1 MKMLSMLPRFSWGR
15 SNPESQ
21 PPTNESSTAQLMR
34 RIRRVQIKTS
44 HKVDD
49 LLVGRW
55 HSAFK
60 GRGMEFEEVRPYQVG
75 DDVRTIDWNVTA
87 RAGEPFVKLFR
98 EERET
103 SVILL
108 VDVSGSQNFGTQ
120 DQSKAELVTEFAAT
134 IALSAIKNNDK
145 VGLTMFSDKVEKA
158 IPARQGSRHALR
170 IIRELLFW
178 QDSHS
183 ENGRA
188 ESTFNDQTDIQA
200 ALEHLGRTNKRRRVV
215 FLISDFQDSGFEK
228 TLRITR
234 RKHDVIPVVVGDQ
247 REFQWPPVGLVRLRD
262 PESGRLIDVD
272 THSRATRN
280 QIQSTMQQQSEATD
294 DLFRRMRLE
303 PLRLMTGRDFV
314 DPLAKYFQKR
324 HAQV

>member
-1 MKMLSMLPRFSWGR
+1 MSFRFGILSR
-15 SNPESQ
+15 SKNIVEEPVSG
-21 PPTNESSTAQLMR
+21 SSTIELMR

-75 DDVRTIDWNVTA
+75 DDIRTIDWNVTA

-120 DQSKAELVTEFAAT
+120 YQSKAELVTEFSAT
-134 IALSAIKNNDK
+134 IAMSAIKNSDK
-145 VGLTMFSDKVEKA
+145 VGLMLFADQVEKS
-158 IPARQGSRHALR
+158 IPPRQGARHALR

-178 QDSHS
+178 QDSHQGPAS
-183 ENGRA
+183 GSKTN
-188 ESTFNDQTDIQA
+188 IQA
-200 ALEHLGRTNKRRRVV
+200 ALEHLGRTQKRRRVV
-215 FLISDFQDSGFEK
+215 FLVSDFQDSGFEK

-234 RKHDVIPVVVGDQ
+234 RKHDVIPVLIGDQ
-247 REFQWPPVGLVRLRD
+247 REFTFPSVGIVQLRD
-262 PESGRLIDVD
+262 PESGQLVNLD
-272 THSRATRN
+272 TSSRATRN
-280 QIQSTMQQQSEATD
+280 RVQSITQRQSEATD
-294 DLFRRMRLE
+294 QMLRRMRLE
-303 PLRLMTGRDFV
+303 PLRLMTGQDFAG
-314 DPLAKYFQKR
+314 PLADYFQRR
-324 HAQV
+324 HALA

>member
-1 MKMLSMLPRFSWGR
+1 MMADQSASQKLAVTSEQS
-15 SNPESQ
+15 ES
-21 PPTNESSTAQLMR
+21 TIDLMR

-75 DDVRTIDWNVTA
+75 DDVRAIDWNVTA
-87 RAGEPFVKLFR
+87 RAGEPFIKLFR

-108 VDVSGSQNFGTQ
+108 VDVSGSLNFGTQ
-120 DQSKAELVTEFAAT
+120 IQSKAELVTEFAAT

-145 VGLTMFSDKVEKA
+145 VGLTLFSEQIEKS
-158 IPARQGSRHALR
+158 IPPRQGSRHALR

-178 QDSHS
+178 QDSHQHPGVANRTS
-183 ENGRA
+183 I
-188 ESTFNDQTDIQA
+188 QT

-215 FLISDFQDSGFEK
+215 FLVSDFQDSGYEK
-228 TLRITR
+228 TLRVCR
-234 RKHDVIPVVVGDQ
+234 RKHDVIPVLVSDQ
-247 REFQWPPVGLVRLRD
+247 RELTMPAVGIVHLKD
-262 PESGRLIDVD
+262 SESRQIVAVD
-272 THSRATRN
+272 TNNRSVRS
-280 QIQSTMQQQSEATD
+280 QLESLLQQQRDATD
-294 DLFRRMRLE
+294 QMLRRMRLE
-303 PLRLMTGRDFV
+303 PLHLLTGEDFAGT
-314 DPLAKYFQKR
+314 LADYFQRR
-324 HAQV
+324 HDQP